1 MFDILVPH
9 PGLNRTRIVSGI
21 HQGIT
26 QAWRSR
32 VDRECG
38 TLISRAGVG
47 DGSERASTIAQKASV
62 RPFTRVNSKT
72 KFMLAIVGDT

>member
-21 HQGIT
+21 HQGIR

-32 VDRECG
+32 DRECG
-38 TLISRAGVG
+38 TLISRAGIG
-47 DGSERASTIAQKASV
+47 DGSERASTIAQKASI

-72 KFMLAIVGDT
+72 KFMLAIVLA

>member
-1 MFDILVPH
+1 MFDILVPD

-21 HQGIT
+21 HQGIR

-32 VDRECG
+32 DRECG
-38 TLISRAGVG
+38 ALISRAGIG
-47 DGSERASTIAQKASV
+47 DGSERASTIAQQASV

-72 KFMLAIVGDT
+72 KFVPAIVLA

>member
-21 HQGIT
+21 HQGIR

-32 VDRECG
+32 DRECG
-38 TLISRAGVG
+38 TLISRAGIG

-62 RPFTRVNSKT
+62 RPFARVNSKNEIHA
-72 KFMLAIVGDT
+72 AIVLA